1 MIRPDSFY
9 STHYRIKLTSEVK
22 GVREDFPILQREI
35 NGYPLVYFDNAATTQ
50 KPNSVID
57 AMNDY
62 YSNSNANVHRAVHTL
77 AGEATEGYE
86 SCRLALKSRFNAN
99 RAIITSGTT
108 EAINLVA
115 HAWGR
120 ANLSDGDAIIL
131 TEMEHHSDIVP
142 WQMLAQ
148 EMNIELRYVPVQK
161 DLTLDMDLFEA
172 AIDGAKLVCVVHI
185 SNVLGV
191 CNPVDKIVEI
201 AKQNGAKVLLDAAQS
216 APHQDI
222 DFVALGADF
231 MAFSAHKMC
240 GPTGI
245 GALLVS
251 DEAFDE
257 MQPFMGGGD
266 MIETV
271 SIHGSTYQQNEQK
284 FEAGTPR
291 IAEAIGWTQAI
302 KWLNDVDIESEHKR
316 ILESARWLSQQLRD
330 MGMTVYG
337 RHDDND
343 AAVVSFLHPTM
354 NSEDL
359 AHLLDARGFAVRT
372 GHHCA
377 QPLLDRLEITGTVR
391 VSLYF
396 YNTHEEVVSFVN
408 YLAEILERFA

>member
-1 MIRPDSFY
+1 M
-9 STHYRIKLTSEVK
+9 
-22 GVREDFPILQREI
+22 REQFPILQREV
-35 NGYPLVYFDNAATTQ
+35 NGYPLVYLDNAATTQ
-50 KPNSVID
+50 KPQVVID

-77 AGEATEGYE
+77 AGEATDGYE
-86 SCRLALKSRFNAN
+86 ACRTTLKKRFNAEKV
-99 RAIITSGTT
+99 IITGGTT

-115 HAWGR
+115 HAWGK
-120 ANLSDGDAIIL
+120 ANLSPGDVVVL

-142 WQMLAQ
+142 WQMLAK
-148 EMNIELRYVPVQK
+148 ELKIELRYVPVK
-161 DLTLDMDLFEA
+161 EDLTLDMEIFEA
-172 AIDGAKLVCVVHI
+172 SLEGAKLVCVVHI

-191 CNPVDKIVEI
+191 CNPVEKII
-201 AKQNGAKVLLDAAQS
+201 SLAKQNGARVLLDAAQS
-216 APHQDI
+216 VPHQSV
-222 DFVALGADF
+222 DFQEIGADF

-245 GALLVS
+245 GALLVAN
-251 DEAFDE
+251 DAFQQME
-257 MQPFMGGGD
+257 PFMGGGD

-271 SIHGSTYQQNEQK
+271 SIHGSTYQTNEHK
-284 FEAGTPR
+284 FEAGTPK
-291 IAEAIGWTQAI
+291 IAEAIGWNAALQWMDSI
-302 KWLNDVDIESEHKR
+302 DLESEHSR
-316 ILESARWLSQQLRD
+316 LLGLARWLSQELRS

-377 QPLLDRLEITGTVR
+377 QPLLERLNITGTVR
-391 VSLYF
+391 ASLYF
-396 YNTHEEVVSFVN
+396 YNTKEEVENFVKHVS
-408 YLAEILERFA
+408 EILERFA

>member
-1 MIRPDSFY
+1 M
-9 STHYRIKLTSEVK
+9 
-22 GVREDFPILQREI
+22 REQFPILQRKI
-35 NGYPLVYFDNAATTQ
+35 NGHDLVYLDNAATTQ
-50 KPNSVID
+50 KPQVVID

-62 YSNSNANVHRAVHTL
+62 YTNSNANVHRAVHTL
-77 AGEATEGYE
+77 AGEATDGYE
-86 SCRLALKSRFNAN
+86 ACRESLKKMYNSDKV
-99 RAIITSGTT
+99 IITSGTT

-115 HAWGR
+115 HAWGK
-120 ANLSDGDAIIL
+120 ANLSAGDAVVL

-142 WQMLAQ
+142 WQMLAK
-148 EMNIELRYVPVQK
+148 EMNIELRYVPVQQ
-161 DLTLDMDLFEA
+161 DLTLDMEIFEA
-172 AIDGAKLVCVVHI
+172 SLDGAKLVCVVHI

-191 CNPVDKIVEI
+191 CNPVDEI
-201 AKQNGAKVLLDAAQS
+201 ISLSKSKGAKVLLDAAQS
-216 APHQDI
+216 APHQYI
-222 DFVALGADF
+222 DFKSLGADF

-245 GALLVS
+245 GALLVTN
-251 DEAFDE
+251 DVFDE

-271 SIHGSTYQQNEQK
+271 SIHGSTFQSNEHK
-284 FEAGTPR
+284 FEAGTPK
-291 IAEAIGWTQAI
+291 IAEAIGWNAAL
-302 KWLNDVDIESEHKR
+302 KWMQEIDFESEHKR
-316 ILESARWLSQQLRD
+316 LLEIARWLSEQLRS

-377 QPLLDRLEITGTVR
+377 QPLLERLKISGTVR
-391 VSLYF
+391 ASFYF
-396 YNTHEEVVSFVN
+396 YNTREEAEAFVKQ
-408 YLAEILERFA
+408 LSEILERFA

>member
-1 MIRPDSFY
+1 MRD
-9 STHYRIKLTSEVK
+9 
-22 GVREDFPILQREI
+22 DFPILQREI

-50 KPNSVID
+50 KPHSVIN

-86 SCRLALKSRFNAN
+86 SCRNELKSRFNADK
-99 RAIITSGTT
+99 AVITSGTT

-148 EMNIELRYVPVQK
+148 EMNIELRYVPVL
-161 DLTLDMDLFEA
+161 DDFTLDMDLFEA

-191 CNPVDKIVEI
+191 CNPVEKIIEI
-201 AKQNGAKVLLDAAQS
+201 AKQKGARVLLDAAQS

-222 DFVALGADF
+222 DFKQLGADF

-245 GALLVS
+245 GALLVT
-251 DEAFDE
+251 DDAFSE

-271 SIHGSTYQQNEQK
+271 SIHGSTYQKNEQK

-291 IAEAIGWTQAI
+291 IAEAIGWSEAI
-302 KWLNDVDIESEHKR
+302 KWLNTVDIKSEHKR
-316 ILESARWLSQQLRD
+316 ILQSARWLAEQLRA
-330 MGMTVYG
+330 MGLTVYG

-377 QPLLDRLEITGTVR
+377 QPLLDRLSITGTVR

-396 YNTHEEVVSFVN
+396 YNTHEEVVSFVE
-408 YLAEILERFA
+408 YLKEILERFA